1 MQNFPFNELI
11 LFAYAADRTPRPTYV
26 CLPSGLHHA
35 RTGRILPQTGLPKK
49 SHHCQAFTPLMGGEC
64 SQHWTSQSTCQAPR
78 RHQHT
83 AVEQPRIPLGARNQ
97 PDLLRRRHGTYLP
110 LWPAAKNQPEDGSG
124 TRRAA
129 IRACKYLRVM
139 VSQHGP
145 QLQAVYDAAKVHTQ
159 RSKGSATNETTP
171 YRLKESELPVVEDDL
186 LAKCMMFPSFHR
198 VLVFLELVLI
208 VKGVIFII
216 CLQYLCVQFT
226 G

>member
-1 MQNFPFNELI
+1 MPTIRIASCTYRTDPTTNRPSQETTPLPGIYSFDGWRVQPTLDIPVNLPSTKEAP
-11 LFAYAADRTPRPTYV
+11 AYGGGTTAHTPRGTEPTRS
-26 CLPSGLHHA
+26 PEEKA
-35 RTGRILPQTGLPKK
+35 RDILAT
-49 SHHCQAFTPLMGGEC
+49 
-64 SQHWTSQSTCQAPR
+64 
-78 RHQHT
+78 
-83 AVEQPRIPLGARNQ
+83 
-97 PDLLRRRHGTYLP
+97 
-110 LWPAAKNQPEDGSG
+110 AAKNQLEDGSG

-186 LAKCMMFPSFHR
+186 LAKCMMFPSFHS

-208 VKGVIFII
+208 VKGVIFIN
-216 CLQYLCVQFT
+216 CLQYLCAQFT